1 MAYTLSATPPSPNRP
16 NDVKNVQTLLRKVMP
31 PLSIQVGVTGTM
43 DGNTLSAIRQFQSR
57 FMKSPD
63 SRVDPDGRTLWH
75 LNEGF
80 VAKYSSAVRSKSRS
94 SMAI

>member
-1 MAYTLSATPPSPNRP
+1 
-16 NDVKNVQTLLRKVMP
+16 MP